1 MKSDIS
7 ILDLP
12 SVGVFI
18 GRNAEYESLNKLIS
32 ENNVVIIEGLSGV
45 GKTNLI
51 FSFAHKKAA
60 DYDAVIWYA
69 FQEEDSIN
77 FIIEDVSEQFKK
89 QGFDYL
95 HNSIQGN
102 QQNTQSKVKSL
113 TEQLRKAKTLLILD
127 AFELLLD
134 ENHKVRPEY
143 KDFISDIFKS
153 ASKSKIVLTTKI
165 KPHLNPILLN
175 HYSTLPLKGLSTQDT
190 AELLSQL
197 SRKHNVILDSVY
209 SQQIYKVT
217 EGHPMALNFLVASL
231 IHGISLQVLL
241 NDLKNVVASEV
252 APELLKS
259 LYPKLSSEAQKQ
271 LKTASAFRKPF
282 TITELKSF
290 SVRTD
295 FVELKSYFFIES
307 DLGNRFFSL
316 HPIVREYAY
325 KALKSDENEYNRVH
339 QTIGDFYFSQVKSS
353 KNHKDAKFISALLEA
368 IFHYRRSNYSQGLIS
383 TGSFIARKLKQP
395 LREYAKLGETNLAKK
410 LYEVALKAVEGDS
423 ELHQFYARLLE
434 DHYPYYRDETKK
446 HYAESVRLTP
456 DNPERQM
463 NYLNFLAKAK
473 KYELAQDIFKNATL
487 NSSCRTSD
495 KIYVPYAKILIEA
508 GKKFEAEK
516 VLKLALQNVD
526 KDSLSQVY
534 VMYGATLAGQGKF
547 EQAEETFDNGIKNA
561 PMKNGLED
569 VYIAFVKFLG
579 ERKKF
584 GKAVAVINEAMLKLQ
599 TQKMARLYVE
609 HSKLLRQ
616 QGKEKEAVDVLEAG
630 INKIPSRFNLYSI
643 YWEYCDLLKSR
654 NDFSGALNLLKRGI
668 NHVSPEHKG
677 DALILEYVK
686 ISRRIGKYEEAEQ
699 VLKYGIEKTPVGEGL
714 KILYLDYSNLLLWRN
729 RHDEAISLLDKALQ
743 KLPRRS
749 HSEVKRKRKEI
760 IEEKSKRKSKDTK
773 QTIAKSEIVQKT
785 IFSLGTP
792 VDLEEMHNCEFK
804 EIKGNNPTG
813 SISSLVDEYV
823 VAWLNSMKSGGKIY
837 WGIRN
842 DDRIVVGIN
851 VDYRT
856 RDEIRRVVTDK
867 LMQINPK
874 IPPSSYSIEFF
885 QVLDDK
891 SLPIQDL
898 YVLEVSVPQ
907 PSSEVML
914 YATGKNEVF
923 IKTDSG
929 KKKLDVFE
937 LQAETIKRQNLRE
950 NHK

>member
-1 MKSDIS
+1 MISDIS

-12 SVGVFI
+12 SVGIFI
-18 GRNAEYESLNKLIS
+18 GRHAEDESLNKLIS
-32 ENNVVIIEGLSGV
+32 ENNIVIVEGLSGV

-51 FSFAHKKAA
+51 SSFAHKKIS
-60 DYDAVIWYA
+60 DYEAIIWHA

-77 FIIEDVSEQFKK
+77 FIIDDAAGQFKK

-95 HNSIQGN
+95 HNSTQGN
-102 QQNTQSKVKSL
+102 QQNSQSKVKLLS
-113 TEQLRKAKTLLILD
+113 EQLRRTKTLLILD
-127 AFELLLD
+127 SFELLLD
-134 ENHKVRPEY
+134 ESHKVRPEY
-143 KDFISDIFKS
+143 NDFISDLFRS
-153 ASKSKIVLTTKI
+153 VSKSKIVLTTKI

-190 AELLSQL
+190 SELLSQL
-197 SRKHNVILDSVY
+197 SQKHNVSLDSTY

-231 IHGISLQVLL
+231 IHGISLQGLL
-241 NDLKNVVASEV
+241 NDLQNVVASEV

-259 LYPKLSSEAQKQ
+259 LYPRLSSDAQKQ
-271 LKTASAFRKPF
+271 LKIASAFRKPF
-282 TITELKSF
+282 TITELKPF

-295 FVELKSYFFIES
+295 FFELKSYFFIES
-307 DLGNRFFSL
+307 DLGNKFFSL

-325 KALKSDENEYNRVH
+325 KALKSNENEYNQVH
-339 QTIGDFYFSQVKSS
+339 QKIGDFYFSQITSS
-353 KNHKDAKFISALLEA
+353 KSYKDAKFISALLET
-368 IFHYRRSNYSQGLIS
+368 IFHYRRSNYSQGQLS

-434 DHYPYYRDETKK
+434 DHYPYYRDEARK

-463 NYLNFLAKAK
+463 NYLNFLAKTK
-473 KYELAQDIFKNATL
+473 KYELAQEVFKNATH
-487 NSSCRTSD
+487 NSSCKASD
-495 KIYVPYAKILIEA
+495 KIYVPYAKILIET

-534 VMYGATLAGQGKF
+534 VMYGVVLTGQGKF
-547 EQAEETFDNGIKNA
+547 EQAEEAFDNGIKNA

-569 VYIAFVKFLG
+569 VYIAFVKLLG
-579 ERKKF
+579 ERRKF
-584 GKAVAVINEAMLKLQ
+584 DKAVAIINEAMLKLQ

-616 QGKEKEAVDVLEAG
+616 QGKEKEAIDVLEAG

-714 KILYLDYSNLLLWRN
+714 KILYIDYSNLLIWKN
-729 RHDEAISLLDKALQ
+729 RHDEAILLLEKALQ
-743 KLPRRS
+743 RFPRRS
-749 HSEVKRKRKEI
+749 HSAIKRKMREI
-760 IEEKSKRKSKDTK
+760 IEEKSKKPSKTTQNKDFGNQYYRKGEYTKPYLMFRKKLQSAKSKIVIIDPYINEEIIE
-773 QTIAKSEIVQKT
+773 TISILRKEVSILIISEK
-785 IFSLGTP
+785 
-792 VDLEEMHNCEFK
+792 
-804 EIKGNNPTG
+804 IKPADFG
-813 SISSLVDEYV
+813 V
-823 VAWLNSMKSGGKIY
+823 
-837 WGIRN
+837 
-842 DDRIVVGIN
+842 
-851 VDYRT
+851 
-856 RDEIRRVVTDK
+856 
-867 LMQINPK
+867 QINK
-874 IPPSSYSIEFF
+874 LKRDGYNI
-885 QVLDDK
+885 K
-891 SLPIQDL
+891 
-898 YVLEVSVPQ
+898 
-907 PSSEVML
+907 
-914 YATGKNEVF
+914 VF
-923 IKTDSG
+923 KTDHFHDRFLGIDDEWIHSG
-929 KKKLDVFE
+929 HSFKDIGSKSSMSSILDQE
-937 LQAETIKRQNLRE
+937 RIQKIKEDIEVITKNTTE
-950 NHK
+950 FC